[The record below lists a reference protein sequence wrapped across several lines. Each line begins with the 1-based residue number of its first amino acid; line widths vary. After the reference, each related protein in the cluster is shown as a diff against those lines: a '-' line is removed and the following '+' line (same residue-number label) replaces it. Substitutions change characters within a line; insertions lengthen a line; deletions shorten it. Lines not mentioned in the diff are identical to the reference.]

1 LASPLL
7 EAKGLSAGYG
17 AVQVLFDV
25 SLSLAPGDLMLL
37 AGPNGAGKSTLM
49 RTLIGLHAPSAGS
62 LEFEGTNLLRMRPHD
77 RARAGIAWIPEGRG
91 VIGELSVEDNLD
103 TARFSDRWRPANRD
117 LSFDRFPVLA
127 TCLPRPASTLS
138 GGEQQML
145 ALARALETLPSLL
158 LVDEPSLGLAPKI
171 VNRVMDSLM
180 DLQAEGQTILLVEQ
194 RAAQVQHVATR
205 IELMNRGRMTPSHGG
220 GIEFTEMDFS
230 EFTSGDLQ
238 DGEAQP

>member
-145 ALARALETLPSLL
+145 ALARALETL
-158 LVDEPSLGLAPKI
+158 GLAPKI

>member
-1 LASPLL
+1 MASPLL

-145 ALARALETLPSLL
+145 ALARALETL
-158 LVDEPSLGLAPKI
+158 GLAPKI